1 MLVLTYLTEHND
13 GFGAQYQRILGI
25 YSICRELDIL
35 YYHTPFCDIEYQGLN
50 ALIKN
55 KNSDNFT
62 NEINKRI
69 HIESDIESIDG
80 FTKLKFQTIDIE
92 SLLRLKKNTHKHN
105 KNVIVYLKLPY
116 SITDKFSNMYLHTK
130 NLYETKINKNNIF
143 TIGIHVRRGE
153 LYVVDSH
160 RMLPNH
166 FYIDNCNKIIEILN
180 NKKIP
185 FKVELYTEIPDKK
198 YDISGK
204 HPGINN
210 RIKGNVIIDPSNNN
224 IQDFDCLSNLEKYI
238 NEDILLTFD
247 RMINCD
253 ILIASKSSLSAC
265 ASYIKQG
272 VTVYQPFWH
281 NLISS
286 DIRTN
291 DNNFNDDISNFIEF
305 KNHEHIPMKCMQ
317 VWMQGE
323 VPTHV
328 KSNILK
334 LNKNIDYTFFREQ
347 DCLKFLTDNFDSEVV
362 TCFKKI
368 NNLAH
373 KCDLFRYCY
382 LYKNGGIYLDV
393 DIELR
398 TSFEEIIKLSNYSDF
413 ITCQGAHSNE
423 RFGECTNGI
432 ILCKRGNKLFH
443 DLIDK
448 IIRNPNPRDYGLR
461 VKEMYNAIN
470 PTVFS
475 KFIRKDMS
483 FYLYKEV
490 MMGKKYYIV
499 DHSNHI
505 IINTNG
511 HDYLHL

>member
-50 ALIKN
+50 ALMKN
-55 KNSDNFT
+55 QNSNNFT

-69 HIESDIESIDG
+69 HIESDIQSIDG
-80 FTKLKFQTIDIE
+80 FTKLKFQTIDVE
-92 SLLRLKKNTHKHN
+92 SLLRLKENTHKHN

-116 SITDKFSNMYLHTK
+116 KITDKFSNMYLHTK
-130 NLYETKINKNNIF
+130 NLYETKIEKNNIF

-185 FKVELYTEIPDKK
+185 FKIELYTEIPDKK
-198 YDISGK
+198 YNISGK

-210 RIKGNVIIDPSNNN
+210 RIQNNVIIDPSNNN
-224 IQDFDCLSNLEKYI
+224 IQDFDCLANLEKYI

-281 NLISS
+281 NLINS

-291 DNNFNDDISNFIEF
+291 DNNFKKNVNDFIELTL
-305 KNHEHIPMKCMQ
+305 NNNIPYECIQ
-317 VWMQGE
+317 VWLQGN
-323 VPTHV
+323 V
-328 KSNILK
+328 KSHIKKNIIEKNRNINYKFFNNNSIIEYLKKNFDKNILDCYH
-334 LNKNIDYTFFREQ
+334 NI
-347 DCLKFLTDNFDSEVV
+347 K
-362 TCFKKI
+362 
-368 NNLAH
+368 NLAH

-382 LYKNGGIYLDV
+382 LYKNGGIYIDV
-393 DIELR
+393 DLEFNI
-398 TSFEEIIKLSNYSDF
+398 SFNEMIKLSNYSDF
-413 ITCQGAHSNE
+413 ITCIGAHSNKN
-423 RFGECTNGI
+423 FGECTNGI
-432 ILCKRGNKLFH
+432 ILCKKNNPIFLILINKIL
-443 DLIDK
+443 K
-448 IIRNPNPRDYGLR
+448 NPNPSDYGQN
-461 VKEMYNAIN
+461 VKDMYNILSPPNIN
-470 PTVFS
+470 T
-475 KFIRKDMS
+475 K
-483 FYLYKEV
+483 YYKEFFSYYLFREV
-490 MMGKKYYIV
+490 KINKKYYIL
-499 DHSNHI
+499 DNNI
-505 IINTNG
+505 KIINTNG
-511 HDYLHL
+511 HNYLDK